1 MSRDKFV
8 MGNWKMNGTKETVHA
23 LLHEISTLHL
33 SSPHAHAVVFPPY
46 VYLEKVAW
54 ECRHAMIKWGAQDVS
69 PYENGAYTGEVS
81 APMLK
86 DMGCEYVLIGHSERR
101 EYFGETNEMIAQK
114 FLQAAKAGLR
124 PVLCVGETLED
135 HRTHNTQQKVLAQLE
150 SVLKYPI
157 ALKYLPQLIVAYEP
171 IWAIGTGATA
181 SAEQAQEMHE
191 YIRDQIAIHYA
202 KIISEETRILYGG
215 SIKADNAKSLF
226 SQQDVDG
233 GLVGGSSLNAGTF
246 LEIIKAA
253 C

>member
-171 IWAIGTGATA
+171 IWAIGTGLTATPDEA
-181 SAEQAQEMHE
+181 QRVHAFIREIAAECSKEFADHL
-191 YIRDQIAIHYA
+191 
-202 KIISEETRILYGG
+202 SILYGG
-215 SIKADNAKSLF
+215 SVKASNAKALF
-226 SQQDVDG
+226 AMPDIDG
-233 GLVGGSSLNAGTF
+233 GLVGGASLVGEEFKSICHAM
-246 LEIIKAA
+246 E
-253 C
+253 